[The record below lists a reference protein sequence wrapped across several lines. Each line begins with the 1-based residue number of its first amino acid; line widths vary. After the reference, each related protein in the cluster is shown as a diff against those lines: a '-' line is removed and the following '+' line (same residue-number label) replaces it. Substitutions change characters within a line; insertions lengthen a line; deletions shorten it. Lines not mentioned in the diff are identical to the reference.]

1 MAKSASGDKSVVW
14 LPGVCGQTQHGQTL
28 DSQTPALLSEDTPR
42 VRRPGWQRRWLM
54 EEAGQ
59 SPMGRAGRK
68 GTFIGG
74 LGKLAN
80 PFLREEAMNG
90 G

>member
-1 MAKSASGDKSVVW
+1 
-14 LPGVCGQTQHGQTL
+14 
-28 DSQTPALLSEDTPR
+28 
-42 VRRPGWQRRWLM
+42 M

-90 G
+90 GQPGAWSTTLQLSPKL